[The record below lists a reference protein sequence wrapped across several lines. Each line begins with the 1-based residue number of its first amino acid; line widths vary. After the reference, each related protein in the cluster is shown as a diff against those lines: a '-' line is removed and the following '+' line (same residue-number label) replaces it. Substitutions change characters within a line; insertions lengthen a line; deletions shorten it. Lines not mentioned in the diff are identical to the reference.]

1 MNVVRTL
8 LVCVCL
14 AGGSYVLQRDAEIL
28 VLNPLEGMIDWVK
41 GISKKPMA
49 LITMEQDKIKENE
62 ILEKE

>member
-1 MNVVRTL
+1 MNVARTL

-49 LITMEQDKIKENE
+49 LITME
-62 ILEKE
+62 